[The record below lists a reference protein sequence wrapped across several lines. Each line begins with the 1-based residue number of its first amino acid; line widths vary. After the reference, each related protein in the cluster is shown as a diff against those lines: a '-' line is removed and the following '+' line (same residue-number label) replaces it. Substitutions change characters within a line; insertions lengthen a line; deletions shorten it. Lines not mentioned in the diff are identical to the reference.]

1 MQKVFIAVRAVKHG
15 DKFTTGTK
23 NPPPQHRVFAK
34 GLIPSNTAKAGEM
47 GWVTPALFPA
57 FPQNTIVL

>member
-1 MQKVFIAVRAVKHG
+1 MFIAVRAVKHR

-23 NPPPQHRVFAK
+23 NPPQQRVFAK
-34 GLIPSNTAKAGEM
+34 GVIPSSTAKAGEM

-57 FPQNTIVL
+57 SPQNTIVL